1 MSDFSKI
8 AISLLLSLGRKHLL
22 KKSSDSSIQIW
33 VYTYFIESH
42 PQSLKSNWKLKK
54 KLIAM

>member
-33 VYTYFIESH
+33 VYTYFMESH
-42 PQSLKSNWKLKK
+42 PQSLKSNWKVGLKRN
-54 KLIAM
+54 

>member
-22 KKSSDSSIQIW
+22 KKSSDSSIHVLHRIPSS
-33 VYTYFIESH
+33 VSKVIG
-42 PQSLKSNWKLKK
+42 KL
-54 KLIAM
+54 A